1 MPSYTPVADVDE
13 LVTLIYRGPL
23 EETPWQGFL
32 EALSRRMQ
40 RQSAAIT
47 LRLSRPGMPP
57 FIIWAPPLPI
67 AEQEARRIHRIH
79 AELGDLDPLRNA
91 LARPGDIYRLSEI
104 VSAEDL
110 HASRFYAEILRPYG
124 IEYQLGMYISEP
136 GGWEGNVGLTDG
148 PGGEDFTDDDK
159 AMLIK
164 LRPHLELSLALFARL
179 RREETEVQVMIDTL
193 DRLTLCT
200 FILDGAGRILRSNS
214 AGRALVRSNK
224 GLRTANDRL
233 ALTSQT
239 GNAQLQKLIGS
250 AIAAHRDGGSFAEGL
265 RVEADFDGHL
275 GVLVRSIEAR
285 SHYGNEAGPAAVV
298 YVSGLDNSQP
308 LEGLV
313 AQIFDLTPSEAQLA
327 ALLASGLS
335 LSEAAEKLE
344 FTENTVRSYCKTIL
358 SKTGVGRQ
366 ADLVRLIL
374 RSVAVLG

>member
-1 MPSYTPVADVDE
+1 MRSSKPIADVDE

-23 EETPWQGFL
+23 EDTPWQSFL
-32 EALSRRMQ
+32 EALARRMQ
-40 RQSAAIT
+40 CMSAAIT

-57 FIIWAPPLPI
+57 FIIWAPRPPI
-67 AEQEARRIHRIH
+67 GEQEARRIQRIH
-79 AELGDLDPLRNA
+79 AEMGDLDPLRNA
-91 LARPGDIYRLSEI
+91 LSRPGDIYRLSE
-104 VSAEDL
+104 VTSPDEL
-110 HASRFYAEILRPYG
+110 HASRFYTEILRPYG
-124 IEYQLGMYISEP
+124 IEYQIGMYISEP
-136 GGWEGNVGLTDG
+136 GGWEGNVGLTNG
-148 PGGEDFTDDDK
+148 PGGEDFNDADK
-159 AMLIK
+159 AMLIA

-200 FILDGAGRILRSNS
+200 FILDGSGRILRTNS
-214 AGRALVRSNK
+214 AGRALVRSSR
-224 GLRTANDRL
+224 GLRAANDRL
-233 ALTSQT
+233 ALAGQS
-239 GNAQLQKLIGS
+239 GNAQLQRLIGKAVS
-250 AIAAHRDGGSFAEGL
+250 AHRDGGSFAEGL
-265 RVEADFDGHL
+265 RVEAEPDGHL
-275 GVLVRSIEAR
+275 GLLVRSIEAR

-298 YVSGLDNSQP
+298 YVSGLDTHQP
-308 LEGLV
+308 LERLV

>member
-1 MPSYTPVADVDE
+1 MRSYKPIAEVDE

-23 EETPWQGFL
+23 EDTPWQGFL

-40 RQSAAIT
+40 CMSAAIT

-57 FIIWAPPLPI
+57 FIIWAPRPPI
-67 AEQEARRIHRIH
+67 SEQEARRIQRIH
-79 AELGDLDPLRNA
+79 AEMGDLDPLRNA
-91 LARPGDIYRLSEI
+91 LARPGDIFRLSEI
-104 VSAEDL
+104 ISAEDL
-110 HASRFYAEILRPYG
+110 HSSRFYAEILRPYG
-124 IEYQLGMYISEP
+124 IEYQIGMYISEP
-136 GGWEGNVGLTDG
+136 GGWEGNVGLTNG
-148 PGGEDFTDDDK
+148 PEGEDFDDADK
-159 AMLIK
+159 AMLIA

-179 RREETEVQVMIDTL
+179 RREETEAQAMIDTL

-200 FILDGAGRILRSNS
+200 FILDGAGRILRTNS
-214 AGRALVRSNK
+214 AGRALVRSNR

-233 ALTSQT
+233 ALAGSS
-239 GNAQLQKLIGS
+239 GNAQLQQLIGK
-250 AIAAHRDGGSFAEGL
+250 AVAAHRDGSSFAEGL
-265 RVEADFDGHL
+265 RVEADAEGHL
-275 GVLVRSIEAR
+275 GLLVRSIDAR
-285 SHYGNEAGPAAVV
+285 SLYGNEAGPAAVV
-298 YVSGLDNSQP
+298 YVSGLDTAQP

-335 LSEAAEKLE
+335 LTEAAEKLE